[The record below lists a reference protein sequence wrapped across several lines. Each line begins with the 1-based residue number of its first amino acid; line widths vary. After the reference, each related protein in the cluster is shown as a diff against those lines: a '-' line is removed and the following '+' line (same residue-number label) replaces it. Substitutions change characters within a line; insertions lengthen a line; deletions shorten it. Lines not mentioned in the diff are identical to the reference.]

1 MKMNNKLATKVL
13 LVDDEREF
21 IEILSQRLKTR
32 GLQVKAV
39 TSGKEAL
46 VIIEDQNID
55 VAVVDFA
62 MPGINGI
69 ETLKQIKEKRPDIE
83 VIMLTGQGTIQS
95 GIEAMKHG
103 AIDYLEKPVDLSI
116 LMEKIHFAKKQRVL
130 TLEKKSADDVK
141 NILKSKSW

>member
-1 MKMNNKLATKVL
+1 
-13 LVDDEREF
+13 
-21 IEILSQRLKTR
+21 
-32 GLQVKAV
+32 V

-46 VIIEDQNID
+46 LMIEDQNVD

-69 ETLKQIKEKRPDIE
+69 ETLKQIKEKRSDIE

-95 GIEAMKHG
+95 AIEAMKHG
-103 AIDYLEKPVDLSI
+103 AIDYLEKPVDLNI
-116 LMEKIHFAKKQRVL
+116 LMEKIHFAKKQRMSV
-130 TLEKKSADDVK
+130 LEKKSADEVK

>member
-32 GLQVKAV
+32 GLKVKAV

>member
-1 MKMNNKLATKVL
+1 MKMDNKLATKVL

-32 GLQVKAV
+32 GLKVKAV

-46 VIIEDQNID
+46 LMIEDQNVD

-69 ETLKQIKEKRPDIE
+69 ETLKQIKEKRSDIE

-103 AIDYLEKPVDLSI
+103 AIDYLEKPVDLNI
-116 LMEKIHFAKKQRVL
+116 LMEKIHFAKKQRMSV
-130 TLEKKSADDVK
+130 LEKKSADEVK

>member
-1 MKMNNKLATKVL
+1 MDSQLATKVM
-13 LVDDEREF
+13 LVDDEKDF
-21 IEILSQRLKTR
+21 IEILSQRLETR
-32 GLQVKAV
+32 GLKVIAV
-39 TSGKEAL
+39 TSGEEAL
-46 VIIEDQNID
+46 AMTDDQNFD

-103 AIDYLEKPVDLSI
+103 AIDYLEKPVDLTI
-116 LMEKIHFAKKQRVL
+116 LMEKIRLAKQQRML
-130 TLEKKSADDVK
+130 ALEKKSADEVR

>member
-1 MKMNNKLATKVL
+1 MESKLATKVM

-21 IEILSQRLKTR
+21 IEILSQRLETR
-32 GLQVKAV
+32 GLKVKAV
-39 TSGKEAL
+39 TSGEEAL
-46 VIIEDQNID
+46 VMIEDQNVD

-69 ETLKQIKEKRPDIE
+69 ETLKQIKEKRSDIE

-103 AIDYLEKPVDLSI
+103 AIDYLEKPVDLNI
-116 LMEKIHFAKKQRVL
+116 LMEKIRLAKQQRML
-130 TLEKKSADDVK
+130 ALDKKSADEVK

>member
-1 MKMNNKLATKVL
+1 MNSQLATKVM
-13 LVDDEREF
+13 LVDDEKDF
-21 IEILSQRLKTR
+21 IEILSQRLETR
-32 GLQVKAV
+32 GLKVIAV
-39 TSGKEAL
+39 TSGEEAL
-46 VIIEDQNID
+46 AMTDDQNFD
-55 VAVVDFA
+55 VAVVDIA

-103 AIDYLEKPVDLSI
+103 AIDYLEKPVDLTI
-116 LMEKIHFAKKQRVL
+116 LMEKIRLAKQQRIL
-130 TLEKKSADDVK
+130 MLEKKSANEVR

>member
-1 MKMNNKLATKVL
+1 MNNKLATKVL

>member
-1 MKMNNKLATKVL
+1 MNTQLATKVM
-13 LVDDEREF
+13 LVDDEKDF
-21 IEILSQRLKTR
+21 IEILSQRLETR
-32 GLQVKAV
+32 GLKVIAV
-39 TSGKEAL
+39 TSGEEAL
-46 VIIEDQNID
+46 AMATDQNFD

-69 ETLKQIKEKRPDIE
+69 ETLMQIKEKRPDIE

-103 AIDYLEKPVDLSI
+103 AIDYLEKPVDLNI
-116 LMEKIHFAKKQRVL
+116 LMEKIRQAKQQRMVA
-130 TLEKKSADDVK
+130 LEKKSAEEVK

>member
-1 MKMNNKLATKVL
+1 MDNTLATKVL
-13 LVDDEREF
+13 LVDDERDF
-21 IEILSQRLKTR
+21 IEILSQRLESR
-32 GLQVKAV
+32 GLKVKAA

-46 VIIEDQNID
+46 AMIKDQNID

-69 ETLKQIKEKRPDIE
+69 ETLKQIKEKRSDIE
-83 VIMLTGQGTIQS
+83 VIMLTGHGTIQS

-103 AIDYLEKPVDLSI
+103 AIDYLEKPVDLNI
-116 LMEKIHFAKKQRVL
+116 LMEKIRFAKKQR
-130 TLEKKSADDVK
+130 TFALEKKSAVEVK

>member
-1 MKMNNKLATKVL
+1 MESKLATKVM

-21 IEILSQRLKTR
+21 IEILSQRLETR
-32 GLQVKAV
+32 GLKVKAV
-39 TSGKEAL
+39 TSGEEAL
-46 VIIEDQNID
+46 VMIEDQNVD

-69 ETLKQIKEKRPDIE
+69 ETLKQIKEKRSDIE

-103 AIDYLEKPVDLSI
+103 AIDYLEKPVDLNI
-116 LMEKIHFAKKQRVL
+116 LMEKIRLAKQQRML
-130 TLEKKSADDVK
+130 ALEKKSADEVK

>member
-1 MKMNNKLATKVL
+1 MDTQLATKVM
-13 LVDDEREF
+13 LVDDEKQF
-21 IEILSQRLKTR
+21 IEILSQRLETR
-32 GLQVKAV
+32 GLKVIAV
-39 TSGKEAL
+39 TSGEEAL
-46 VIIEDQNID
+46 DMTDDLNFD

-103 AIDYLEKPVDLSI
+103 AIDYLEKPVDLNI
-116 LMEKIHFAKKQRVL
+116 LMEKIRLAKRQRML
-130 TLEKKSADDVK
+130 ALEKKSAEEVR